1 MTAGSRTVAPVP
13 ANLTDISKSTFD
25 EIRDL
30 VYRHSGIA
38 LGDNKQPLVKARIQ
52 KRMRTLGVSSYE
64 EYVAMVRADKRGVEL
79 QQLLE
84 AISTN
89 VTSFYRE
96 KHHFAFMREVL
107 AQWRAEGRS
116 KVRVWSA
123 ACSTG
128 EEPYTIAIE
137 VLDELS
143 GYRCDVRILA
153 TDLAEKVLL
162 KVQAGEYEQVAVE
175 PIPPPLR
182 QRFFTKI
189 KRDSRDVYVVKDELR
204 ALLLVRQFNLT
215 HFPYVVTGPIDF
227 VFCRNVMIYFDRP
240 TRTKII
246 DEFSRIVRPGSYLF
260 VGHSE
265 SLSGLTSDFQLVKPS
280 IYQRT

>member
-1 MTAGSRTVAPVP
+1 MKAPSGIAPIVVATTKELSPR
-13 ANLTDISKSTFD
+13 AFED
-25 EIRDL
+25 IRDL

-52 KRMRTLGVSSYE
+52 KRMRTLGIESYE
-64 EYVAMVRADKRGVEL
+64 EYIEVVRRDTNGEEL

-96 KHHFAFMREVL
+96 KHHFSFMRDVL
-107 AQWRAEGRS
+107 EEWAGAGRQ
-116 KVRVWSA
+116 KLRVWSS

-137 VLDELS
+137 ILEAVGNNRWDIK
-143 GYRCDVRILA
+143 ILA
-153 TDLAEKVLL
+153 TDLATKVLRE
-162 KVQAGEYEQVAVE
+162 VQAGVYSRQKVE
-175 PIPPPLR
+175 PVPAVLR
-182 QRFFTKI
+182 QRYLTRVAGPGAEQYAVSEKL
-189 KRDSRDVYVVKDELR
+189 KQ
-204 ALLLVRQFNLT
+204 LLLVRQFNLT
-215 HFPYVVTGPIDF
+215 HFPYAVTGPMDM

-240 TRTKII
+240 TRAKII
-246 DEFSRIVRPGSYLF
+246 HEFSRIVRPGGYLF

-265 SLSGLTSDFQLVKPS
+265 SLSGMSAGFHLVKPS
-280 IYQRT
+280 VYRRG

>member
-1 MTAGSRTVAPVP
+1 MTSGSRTTLAVP
-13 ANLTDISKSTFD
+13 SNPADLSPATFD
-25 EIRDL
+25 DIRDL

-52 KRMRTLGVSSYE
+52 KRMRTLGVASYE
-64 EYVAMVRADKRGVEL
+64 EYVALVRADQRGVEL

-96 KHHFAFMREVL
+96 KHHFVFLREVL
-107 AQWRAEGRS
+107 TQWRNEKIS
-116 KVRVWSA
+116 KIRVWSA
-123 ACSTG
+123 ACSSG

-137 VLDELS
+137 LSDELS
-143 GYRCDVRILA
+143 GYRCDLKILA

-162 KVQAGEYEQVAVE
+162 KVQAGEYDRATVE
-175 PIPPPLR
+175 PIPAALR
-182 QRFFTKI
+182 QRYFTKI
-189 KRDSRDVYVVKDELR
+189 SRSGKELYVVNDELR
-204 ALLLVRQFNLT
+204 SLLLVRQFNLT
-215 HFPYVVTGPIDF
+215 HFPYVVTGPIDL

-246 DEFSRIVRPGSYLF
+246 NEFSRIVRPGGYLF

-265 SLSGLTSDFQLVKPS
+265 SLSGLTSEFQLVKPS
-280 IYQRT
+280 IYQRI